1 MRKHNINSNTNKIFK
16 KISNRIPNELQTQT
30 IKERLEANLLL
41 IGIKDIKNN
50 NLSDGAKIL
59 LNLEKKYNI
68 KI

>member
-16 KISNRIPNELQTQT
+16 KISNRIPNELQIQT

>member
-16 KISNRIPNELQTQT
+16 KISNRIPNELQIQT

-41 IGIKDIKNN
+41 IVKDIKNN
-50 NLSDGAKIL
+50 NLSDGAKTL
-59 LNLEKKYNI
+59 SNLEKKYNI